1 MLDVL
6 PGDDFDVQIVAQPIG
21 VLFQEKVVRR
31 RDPVPRVHLQHPDDL
46 VFGVEGQL
54 VDQEQ
59 IPPDGEDQGTISGV
73 SLISQMDMSGW
84 GGLVGIEP
92 PETVADQIETA
103 LGAHQVKACVQIKEL
118 FDDAHGDPVKVFY
131 GLVFLGQVIEGL

>member
-1 MLDVL
+1 MRNH
-6 PGDDFDVQIVAQPIG
+6 Q
-21 VLFQEKVVRR
+21 RR
-31 RDPVPRVHLQHPDDL
+31 KPYW
-46 VFGVEGQL
+46 
-54 VDQEQ
+54 
-59 IPPDGEDQGTISGV
+59 PDGYGRG
-73 SLISQMDMSGW
+73 G

-103 LGAHQVKACVQIKEL
+103 LGAHQVKAGVQIEEL